1 MATEKQIKKA
11 EAEGRSTAQLVK
23 QLESWTVKEKEIIQK
38 EKEQPWNVD
47 TISEES
53 FRYVI
58 VYSEYKQCLLNI
70 EKLFNRNSS

>member
-1 MATEKQIKKA
+1 MSEAKMATEKQIKKA
-11 EAEGRSTAQLVK
+11 EAEGRSTVQLVK

-58 VYSEYKQCLLNI
+58 EYKHR
-70 EKLFNRNSS
+70 K

>member
-11 EAEGRSTAQLVK
+11 EAEGRSTVQLVK

-58 VYSEYKQCLLNI
+58 EYKHR
-70 EKLFNRNSS
+70 K